1 MRKNLILTLSACSL
15 VLMTSCSKLGKLSAD
30 NFSVTPNPLETVGGK
45 VPATVEGQF
54 PEKFMNRKATVTV
67 VPELRYGNGQV
78 AKGQAVTF
86 QGEKVMANHKV
97 ISYRLGG
104 RYTMKTVF
112 DYVPAMQK
120 SDMYLAFDARI
131 GNSKVNVPAIKV
143 ATGVIAT
150 AELYRKAMQQGG
162 ACLALDSFQRVIDH
176 KQEANVKFLI
186 NQANLRSNELKN
198 NSVRE
203 FVSMLKRINA
213 DREKLAIKN
222 VEVQAYASPEGGFTF
237 NDKLAN
243 KRQNVSE
250 GYVKQQLKGTNL
262 QTDID
267 AHYTAQDWEGFMKL
281 VQASKIQD
289 KDVIL
294 RVLSMYK
301 DPQEREQQIRNM
313 SEGFRELADG
323 ILPELRR
330 SRLIINYQTIG
341 RSDQQI
347 KQQYATDPTKLSL
360 EELLYAASLTND
372 VKAKKAIYKKT
383 TELYDR
389 DYRAYNNLAALA
401 LNEGDEHTANSYLSQ
416 ALQANRKAPEAY
428 ANKAYINLTHG
439 EIAEAEHNLADATEA
454 NGFNEIIGNL
464 HIARGNYAN
473 ATDELFNDNN
483 SAALAQLLNKNYV
496 AAEQTLKAIKQ
507 PNGLTY
513 YLFAVLNARQG
524 KNDTAAKYL
533 KEALQKDPSLAEYAR
548 NDLELAKVNK

>member
-54 PEKFMNRKATVTV
+54 PEKFMNKKATVTV

-162 ACLALDSFQRVIDH
+162 ACLALDSFQRVMDH

-250 GYVKQQLKGTNL
+250 GYVKQQLKGTSL

-347 KQQYATDPTKLSL
+347 KQQYAADPTKLSL

-533 KEALQKDPSLAEYAR
+533 KEALQKDPSLAEYAK

>member
-54 PEKFMNRKATVTV
+54 PEKFMNKKATVTV

-78 AKGQAVTF
+78 VKGQAVTF

-250 GYVKQQLKGTNL
+250 SYVKQQLKGTNL

-347 KQQYATDPTKLSL
+347 KQQYAADPTKLSL

-416 ALQANRKAPEAY
+416 ALQVNRKAPEAY

-533 KEALQKDPSLAEYAR
+533 KEALQKDPSLAEYAK

>member
-104 RYTMKTVF
+104 RYTMKTIF

-347 KQQYATDPTKLSL
+347 KQQYAADPTKLSL

-401 LNEGDEHTANSYLSQ
+401 LNEGDEHTANSCLSQ

>member
-104 RYTMKTVF
+104 RYTMKTIF

-347 KQQYATDPTKLSL
+347 KQQYAADPTKLSL

-533 KEALQKDPSLAEYAR
+533 KEALQKDPSLAEYAK

>member
-54 PEKFMNRKATVTV
+54 PEKFMNKKATVTV

-281 VQASKIQD
+281 VQASKMQD

-347 KQQYATDPTKLSL
+347 KQQYATDPTKLSI

-533 KEALQKDPSLAEYAR
+533 KEALQKDPSLAEYAK

>member
-54 PEKFMNRKATVTV
+54 PEKFMNKKATVTV

-78 AKGQAVTF
+78 VKGQAVTF

>member
-54 PEKFMNRKATVTV
+54 PEKFMNKKATVTV

-250 GYVKQQLKGTNL
+250 GYVKHQLKGTNL

-347 KQQYATDPTKLSL
+347 QQQYAADPTKLSL

-533 KEALQKDPSLAEYAR
+533 KEALQKDPSLAEYAK

>member
-54 PEKFMNRKATVTV
+54 PEKFMNKKATVTV

-112 DYVPAMQK
+112 GYVPAMQK

-250 GYVKQQLKGTNL
+250 GYVKQQLKGTNI

-347 KQQYATDPTKLSL
+347 KQQYAADPTKLSL

-401 LNEGDEHTANSYLSQ
+401 LNEGDEHTANSFLSQ

-533 KEALQKDPSLAEYAR
+533 KEALQKDPSLAEYAK

>member
-54 PEKFMNRKATVTV
+54 PEKFMNKKATVTV

-281 VQASKIQD
+281 VQSSKIQD

-330 SRLIINYQTIG
+330 SRWIINYQTIG

-454 NGFNEIIGNL
+454 NGFNEVIGNL

>member
-15 VLMTSCSKLGKLSAD
+15 FLMTSCSKLGKLSAD

-347 KQQYATDPTKLSL
+347 KQQYAADPTKLSL

-372 VKAKKAIYKKT
+372 VKVKKAIYKKT

>member
-54 PEKFMNRKATVTV
+54 PEKFMNKKATVTV

-267 AHYTAQDWEGFMKL
+267 VHYTAQDWEGFMKL

>member
-1 MRKNLILTLSACSL
+1 MRKNLILTLSVCSL

-54 PEKFMNRKATVTV
+54 PEKFMNKKATVTV

-454 NGFNEIIGNL
+454 NGFKEVIGNL

-533 KEALQKDPSLAEYAR
+533 KEALQKDPSLAEYAK

>member
-54 PEKFMNRKATVTV
+54 PEKFMNKKATVTV

-250 GYVKQQLKGTNL
+250 GYVKQQLKGTNI

-341 RSDQQI
+341 RSDKQI
-347 KQQYATDPTKLSL
+347 KQQYATDPTKLSI

-533 KEALQKDPSLAEYAR
+533 KEALQKDPSLAEYAK

>member
-78 AKGQAVTF
+78 AKGQTVTF

-347 KQQYATDPTKLSL
+347 KQQYAADPTKLSL

>member
-1 MRKNLILTLSACSL
+1 MRKNLILTLSVCSL

-54 PEKFMNRKATVTV
+54 PEKFMNKKATVTV

-78 AKGQAVTF
+78 VKGQAVTF

-347 KQQYATDPTKLSL
+347 KQQYAADPTKLSL

-533 KEALQKDPSLAEYAR
+533 KEALQKDPSLAEYAK

>member
-533 KEALQKDPSLAEYAR
+533 KEALQKDPSLAEYAK

>member
-347 KQQYATDPTKLSL
+347 KQQYAADPTKLSL

-372 VKAKKAIYKKT
+372 VNAKKAIYKKT

-464 HIARGNYAN
+464 HIARGNYTN

-496 AAEQTLKAIKQ
+496 AAEQTLKAIKE

-533 KEALQKDPSLAEYAR
+533 KEALQKDPSLAEYAK

>member
-104 RYTMKTVF
+104 RYTMKTIF

-347 KQQYATDPTKLSL
+347 KQQYAADPTKLSL

-454 NGFNEIIGNL
+454 NGFNEVIGNL

-533 KEALQKDPSLAEYAR
+533 KEALQKDPSLAEYAK

>member
-54 PEKFMNRKATVTV
+54 PEKFMNKKATVTV

-347 KQQYATDPTKLSL
+347 KQQYAADPTKLSL

-428 ANKAYINLTHG
+428 ANKAYVNLTHG

-454 NGFNEIIGNL
+454 NGFNEVIGNL

-533 KEALQKDPSLAEYAR
+533 KEALQKDPSLAEYAK

>member
-15 VLMTSCSKLGKLSAD
+15 FLMTSCSKLGKLSAD

-347 KQQYATDPTKLSL
+347 KQQYAADPTKLSL

-372 VKAKKAIYKKT
+372 VKVKKAIYKKT

-533 KEALQKDPSLAEYAR
+533 KEALQKDPSLAEYAK

>member
-250 GYVKQQLKGTNL
+250 GYVKQQLKGTNI

-301 DPQEREQQIRNM
+301 APQEREQQIRNM

-347 KQQYATDPTKLSL
+347 KQQYAADPTKLSL

-372 VKAKKAIYKKT
+372 VNAKKAIYKKT

-533 KEALQKDPSLAEYAR
+533 KEALRKDPSLAEYAK

>member
-15 VLMTSCSKLGKLSAD
+15 FLMTSCSKLGKLSAD

-54 PEKFMNRKATVTV
+54 PEKFMNKKATVTV

-150 AELYRKAMQQGG
+150 AELYRKALQQGG

-401 LNEGDEHTANSYLSQ
+401 LNEDDEHTANSYLSQ

-454 NGFNEIIGNL
+454 NGFNEVIGNL

-533 KEALQKDPSLAEYAR
+533 KEALQKDPSLAEYAK

>member
-54 PEKFMNRKATVTV
+54 PEKFMNKKATVTV

-281 VQASKIQD
+281 VQSSKIQD

-347 KQQYATDPTKLSL
+347 KQQYAADPTKLSL

-401 LNEGDEHTANSYLSQ
+401 LNEDDEHTANSYLSQ

-454 NGFNEIIGNL
+454 NGFNEVIGNL

-524 KNDTAAKYL
+524 KNDIAAKYL
-533 KEALQKDPSLAEYAR
+533 KEALQKDPSLAEYAK

>member
-54 PEKFMNRKATVTV
+54 PEKFMNKKATVTV

-347 KQQYATDPTKLSL
+347 KQQYAADPTKLSL

-524 KNDTAAKYL
+524 KNDTAVKYL
-533 KEALQKDPSLAEYAR
+533 KEALQKDPSLAEYAK

>member
-54 PEKFMNRKATVTV
+54 PEKFMNKKATVTV

-416 ALQANRKAPEAY
+416 ALQANRKAPEVY

-533 KEALQKDPSLAEYAR
+533 KEALQKDPSLAEYAK

>member
-54 PEKFMNRKATVTV
+54 PEKFMNKKATVTV

-347 KQQYATDPTKLSL
+347 KQQYAADPTKLSL

>member
-330 SRLIINYQTIG
+330 SRLITNYQTIG

-347 KQQYATDPTKLSL
+347 KQQYAADPTKLSL

-533 KEALQKDPSLAEYAR
+533 KEALQKDPSLAEYAK

>member
-120 SDMYLAFDARI
+120 SGMYLAFDAQI

-250 GYVKQQLKGTNL
+250 GYVKQQLKGTNI

-347 KQQYATDPTKLSL
+347 KQQYAADPTKLSL

-454 NGFNEIIGNL
+454 NGFNEVIGNL

-533 KEALQKDPSLAEYAR
+533 KEALRKDPSLAEYAK

>member
-54 PEKFMNRKATVTV
+54 PEKFMNKKATVTV

-78 AKGQAVTF
+78 VKGQAVTF

-372 VKAKKAIYKKT
+372 VNAKKAIYKKT

-454 NGFNEIIGNL
+454 NGFNEVIGNL

-533 KEALQKDPSLAEYAR
+533 KEALQKDPSLAEYAK